1 MVENEIENRACV
13 RFEVPGATVIYQE
26 KKLFS
31 AQEKDE
37 EEFWPV
43 LDMSRGGF
51 RFLCQKPLKSNTRA
65 YLKISIPGESAPMN
79 LTGQVRWTSF
89 NPGKSYK
96 YQIGVQFNPYGEE
109 SGQNS
114 PENLERLIALE
125 NKFTPNKS

>member
-1 MVENEIENRACV
+1 MDDKEIENRACV

-31 AQEKDE
+31 TQEKDD

-51 RFLCQKPLKSNTRA
+51 RFLCQKPLKSNTKA
-65 YLKISIPGESAPMN
+65 YLKISIPGEGAPMS

-114 PENLERLIALE
+114 PENLEKLISLE
-125 NKFTPNKS
+125 QKFSANES

>member
-1 MVENEIENRACV
+1 MDDKEIEKRTCV
-13 RFEVPGATVIYQE
+13 RFEVPGATVIYRE

-31 AQEKDE
+31 TQEKDD

-43 LDMSRGGF
+43 LDISRGGF
-51 RFLCQKPLKSNTRA
+51 RFLCQKLLKSNTKA
-65 YLKISIPGESAPMN
+65 YLKISIPGEGNS
-79 LTGQVRWTSF
+79 LTQIGQVRWTSF

-114 PENLERLIALE
+114 PQNLEKIIALE
-125 NKFTPNKS
+125 QKFTANKN